1 LEKTEYYLPLEKFSR
16 KYFFLSKYINL
27 LYWFLG
33 LLVLC
38 FGLIYLFEKRPFK
51 DLINDYLIL
60 VLIGMGAIH
69 LNALF
74 MLYLSNRIRNLLP
87 YIDQIT
93 NEDARM
99 VYELYRK
106 IVFKRQTIYLFT
118 LLSIILGYL
127 TFAWLGLNLP
137 SRTIVI
143 AYIGVFFVFG
153 LLGMTIGFI
162 INIWRFFLRIDIL
175 KVIVQPTHPDYMG
188 GLKPFGDLNST
199 ILYFGAM
206 LGAIYTLGAN
216 FMPYKR
222 PSISHYAN
230 IWVVLAIVLYIIALL
245 LPTFKIHA
253 LLLGK
258 KREYQQRINVI
269 KRRFLSGLEK
279 YCEGTISLDNN
290 LNTVVST
297 VKYLQ
302 EEVNKM
308 EIWPYRNIWKTIL
321 SLATIQAIASMLAN
335 FDRISRFIKG
345 IL

>member
-1 LEKTEYYLPLEKFSR
+1 MLF
-16 KYFFLSKYINL
+16 
-27 LYWFLG
+27 WFLG

-38 FGLIYLFEKRPFK
+38 FGLIYLFERRG
-51 DLINDYLIL
+51 LIELLDDYLIIT
-60 VLIGMGAIH
+60 LIGMSAIH

-87 YIDQIT
+87 YIDHVT
-93 NEDARM
+93 NEDVGM
-99 VYELYRK
+99 VHELYRK
-106 IVFKRQTIYLFT
+106 IVFRPQTIYLFV
-118 LLSIILGYL
+118 LISVILGYI
-127 TFAWLGLNLP
+127 TFIWLGLNLP
-137 SRTIVI
+137 SGTIAI

-162 INIWRFFLRIDIL
+162 INIWRFFLRIDTL

-199 ILYFGAM
+199 ILYFGAL

-222 PSISHYAN
+222 LSISHYAN
-230 IWVVLAIVLYIIALL
+230 IWVMLAIVLYIIALL

-253 LLLGK
+253 LLLER

-279 YCEGTISLDNN
+279 YCEDATSLDTN

-308 EIWPYRNIWKTIL
+308 EVWPYRNIWKTIL
-321 SLATIQAIASMLAN
+321 SLASIQAIASILAN
-335 FDRISRFIKG
+335 FDRISRFIKN